1 MQQLIHSVLGR
12 FGLICYAENLGQCRM
27 FTSFPMDACAVLP
40 RQFKRAVHSRVCMI
54 SRSPGNDVRMAWSAC
69 WMFCWS
75 RRTAL
80 TTFWLRQT
88 CHIATMTCCELVSE
102 WSNVGDRD
110 RWSRSCLWGAVS
122 TIDTFQPLS
131 ILMSPWSR
139 IGRQGFYTCHHPLHR
154 RFFGSTRGLEAWC
167 WGMNAICLSSTGNEE
182 LEVPSSWGIL
192 SSPAWQVPN
201 FLNIWKLAWTDLSG
215 KVYLDGVLSLVD
227 SYNMLSY
234 LGKRKAPDWS
244 YHTGNLRW

>member
-1 MQQLIHSVLGR
+1 MLRTSASAGCLRASQWMPVLFCQGSSNGR
-12 FGLICYAENLGQCRM
+12 FTAE
-27 FTSFPMDACAVLP
+27 F
-40 RQFKRAVHSRVCMI
+40 
-54 SRSPGNDVRMAWSAC
+54 AWSAGHLGMMSGWLDRHAGC
-69 WMFCWS
+69 F
-75 RRTAL
+75 AGAEGPL
-80 TTFWLRQT
+80 WLRFGWGRRAELV
-88 CHIATMTCCELVSE
+88 IATLRQWRCYELVSE
-102 WSNVGDRD
+102 WSNVGDWD

-122 TIDTFQPLS
+122 TIHTFQPLS
-131 ILMSPWSR
+131 IFMSTWSR
-139 IGRQGFYTCHHPLHR
+139 IGRQAFYTCHHPLHR

-167 WGMNAICLSSTGNEE
+167 WGMNAICVSSTGNEE
-182 LEVPSSWGIL
+182 LVLEVPSSWGIL

-201 FLNIWKLAWTDLSG
+201 FLNIWKVAWTDLWG